1 MNPARCGDPTRRPT
15 PKNMRTMTHQAG
27 HIDPATL
34 DPHVGSY
41 RSGDAAAGDHLCR
54 VVMPVLRLDTA
65 RMLGDADPDVD
76 DVVQES
82 LVAWL
87 GYLRAEQGFTGDA
100 VRLAVT
106 IARNRCR
113 DVLRRRSRRVHVT
126 IEPLETWLAD
136 TSRSPLDELAD
147 HELRRL
153 LQDALNQVSA
163 ACRKLLRALYVEG
176 HTPEEVRA
184 RSGLDSVQG
193 VYYRRGACLDKA
205 KKFLQRRL
213 RFGSGTNASPGR
225 VTTAGQETRHND

>member
-1 MNPARCGDPTRRPT
+1 
-15 PKNMRTMTHQAG
+15 MTHQAG
-27 HIDPATL
+27 HIDPEAL
-34 DPHVGSY
+34 DPHIGLF

-54 VVMPVLRLDTA
+54 VVIPVVRLDTA

-87 GYLRAEQGFTGDA
+87 GYLRAEQGFAGDA
-100 VRLAVT
+100 VRLVVT

-113 DVLRRRSRRVHVT
+113 DLLRRRSRHVHVT

-147 HELRRL
+147 HELREL
-153 LQDALNQVSA
+153 LQDALGQVSR
-163 ACRKLLRALYVEG
+163 ACRDLLRALYVEG
-176 HTPEEVRA
+176 QTPEEVRV

-193 VYYRRGACLDKA
+193 VYYRRGACLEMT

-213 RFGSGTNASPGR
+213 RFGSGA
-225 VTTAGQETRHND
+225 TA